1 MYAHSVEAKH
11 IVSQNEKL
19 HEETKEL
26 RKSLTDV
33 ENERDQFENE
43 LDGREKQ
50 VTYLRGLLKN
60 FVAIKEGHGK
70 IQNQQ
75 KNEILSMTSI
85 MERNKVYTKRHE
97 YASTANFLVI
107 SFCFLADKVHYLD
120 HSMFLVSW
128 FLILGMTTYYFKRYR
143 KTLNKSVMHYQ
154 QQISKNKEM
163 KQRMIREL
171 KDTIKACD
179 FLNEYVDSI

>member
-11 IVSQNEKL
+11 IVAQNEKL

-26 RKSLTDV
+26 RKSLVNT

-60 FVAIKEGHGK
+60 FVAIKEGHGQ
-70 IQNQQ
+70 IQTQQ
-75 KNEILSMTSI
+75 KNEILSMKSI
-85 MERNKVYTKRHE
+85 TERNEAYIRRHE

-107 SFCFLADKVHYLD
+107 SFCFLADKLDYLD

-143 KTLNKSVMHYQ
+143 TTLNRSVTHYQ
-154 QQISKNKEM
+154 KQISKNRKM
-163 KQRMIREL
+163 KQKMIEEL
-171 KDTIKACD
+171 KDTIRACD